1 MSIKRFTNHKLRK
14 DSMTSK
20 KRILRYLGL
29 EKTLLVVSVI
39 FGMVFVISQ
48 MSQPFIL
55 GLTLDYAKAN
65 NNQAFYV
72 TLIISLCLSVIG
84 TIFDYFFEYFVGKIA
99 QRSIKRM
106 RDEVFNKINSIP
118 LKDFD
123 TRSYGDLLQLELRDM
138 ESVSTGIFAVFKTL
152 VQGVFTI
159 VITIIMMFMVN
170 WILAV
175 GVIILTPL
183 SVLMSSF
190 VARKNH
196 KYFKKQAELQSK
208 LSAASLET
216 IENIDIVQSMN
227 YEGESLKNFNEIN
240 YKLNKE
246 GKLAQFSASWINPST
261 RLVNNTI
268 YILIGIAGIIML
280 AYDAKLALVLAVMSI
295 GKLSS
300 FLSYTTQ
307 YSKPFNEISSVI
319 TEFETAKFSFNRI
332 NEFLNLDNAID
343 DGKEDIKDIKS
354 IKFDNMSFS
363 YDSERELIKDFSLEI
378 SKGSKVAIVGPTGA
392 GKTTL
397 INLIMRFYEPIDGK
411 ILFNDIS
418 SNDISLSN
426 LRKHFGMV
434 LQDTWIF
441 SGTILDNI
449 KYAKPDATNEEI
461 ELAIAKAHVDSFIN
475 SLPDGLNTYITG
487 KEGLSEGQRQMIS
500 IARVMLVN
508 PEIVILDEATSNID
522 TRSEKLITDS
532 FDEMMKSKTSIVIAH
547 RLSTIKQA
555 DIIIVLKDGHIIET
569 GNHKELMNKQGFYYE
584 MYSSQY
590 K

>member
-1 MSIKRFTNHKLRK
+1 
-14 DSMTSK
+14 MTSK

-29 EKTLLVVSVI
+29 EKTLLIVSVI

-55 GLTLDYAKAN
+55 GLTLDYAKQN
-65 NNQAFYV
+65 NNQAFYI
-72 TLIISLCLSVIG
+72 TLIISLSLSVIG

-208 LSAASLET
+208 LSTASLET

-227 YEGESLKNFNEIN
+227 YEDESLKNFNKIN

-280 AYDAKLALVLAVMSI
+280 AYDAKLALILAVMSI

-300 FLSYTTQ
+300 FLSYTAQ

-363 YDSERELIKDFSLEI
+363 YNPERELIKDFSLEI
-378 SKGSKVAIVGPTGA
+378 TKGSKVAIVGPTGA

-418 SNDISLSN
+418 SKDISLSN

-449 KYAKPDATNEEI
+449 KYAKPNATNEEI
-461 ELAIAKAHVDSFIN
+461 ELAIAKSHVDSFIN
-475 SLPDGLNTYITG
+475 SLPDGLNTYITS

-500 IARVMLVN
+500 IARVM
-508 PEIVILDEATSNID
+508 
-522 TRSEKLITDS
+522 
-532 FDEMMKSKTSIVIAH
+532 
-547 RLSTIKQA
+547 
-555 DIIIVLKDGHIIET
+555 
-569 GNHKELMNKQGFYYE
+569 
-584 MYSSQY
+584 
-590 K
+590 